1 VDPSLFASQEALK
14 EGDYVKIYRF
24 IKEPSD
30 NLSDGSNYKKLPALG
45 LWAVVIGKSHLPTGK
60 PQFRVQVSHPCS
72 LDGRLLLVDTA
83 CFNVFRPTKLDAL
96 LDFIIGGLQ
105 LLFELRNPRDNHT
118 Y

>member
-14 EGDYVKIYRF
+14 EGDKVVIYRF

-30 NLSDGSNYKKLPALG
+30 DLSDGSNYKKLPG
-45 LWAVVIGKSHLPTGK
+45 LDAVVISKWHLSTGK
-60 PQFRVQVSHPCS
+60 PQFRVRVNHPCS
-72 LDGRLLLVDTA
+72 LDGSRLLVDTA
-83 CFNVFRPTKLDAL
+83 CFNVFRPTKLDAM
-96 LDFIIGGLQ
+96 LDFVIGGLQ